1 MDEIEGRAKLM
12 CAPRIHPVG
21 RNFLHRLHRCMPGYC
36 TNRPVA
42 ALPIMTGMRRP
53 AGPTMIAVLVLTAG
67 CFLSATAPGRVDE
80 EVVLAPGQSTSLAN
94 GSIRIEFHGVSS
106 DSRCPADVECVQA
119 GDAVVQVSVTAEG
132 RTEELE
138 FHTAS
143 PEPAR
148 HGDLLIELVQLTP
161 ERSSSRAIQ
170 PAEYRA
176 TLRVTRE

>member
-1 MDEIEGRAKLM
+1 
-12 CAPRIHPVG
+12 
-21 RNFLHRLHRCMPGYC
+21 
-36 TNRPVA
+36 
-42 ALPIMTGMRRP
+42 
-53 AGPTMIAVLVLTAG
+53 
-67 CFLSATAPGRVDE
+67 VDE
-80 EVVLAPGQSTSLAN
+80 EVVLAPGQSTTLAN

-119 GDAVVQVSVTAEG
+119 GDAVVQVSVMADG

-138 FHTAS
+138 FHTSS

-148 HGDLLIELVQLTP
+148 QGDLIIELVRLTP

-170 PAEYRA
+170 PGEYRA